1 MDLKQSYR
9 HGASSAPLIGQTI
22 GSFLSTISE
31 KHGDREALVV
41 PFQNVRMTYRE
52 LYRDAERFAAG
63 LKKMGLQPGDRIA
76 ILSQNKAEWV
86 IAQFGTAIAGLILI
100 TVNPSYRLSEL
111 EHVLSKSGCRAI
123 IATPSLKTTNFMEM
137 LECLAPQLFN
147 QASNEEASRLPSLE
161 FLIVIGDDQCENRV
175 GVPFHDVA
183 RTTNDEDL
191 ISLRKQCDDLQFD
204 DPINVQFTS
213 GTTGLPKGATLTH
226 HGILNSGF
234 FVGERMGFTERDR
247 LCIPLPLFH
256 TFGMVLGVLAC
267 VTHGAT
273 IVLPGEL
280 FDALEVLRAVESEKC
295 TALHGVPT
303 MFIAEL
309 EHPSFRDFDLSS
321 LRTGMMAGA
330 PCPLELMRRVTTE
343 MGLKEITIGFG
354 MTETSPTV
362 TQTDKDDPIERR
374 VGTVGRVAPHV
385 EIKIVDSEGRVVSAG
400 QSGELLARGYNVMRG
415 YWNDDAQ
422 TDMAINSAG
431 WMHTGDLAVMDD
443 DGYFQIVGRIK
454 DMVIRG
460 GENIYPAEIESFL
473 YKNPKIETV
482 QVFGVPDQKYGE
494 ELCAWIS
501 LKAEQTSSEE
511 EIRDFC
517 KGQIAHYK
525 IPKVVIFVDS
535 FPMTATGK
543 IQKFA
548 MRDAMVERMKPS

>member
-52 LYRDAERFAAG
+52 LYREAERFAAG

-76 ILSQNKAEWV
+76 ILSQNNAEWV

-111 EHVLSKSGCRAI
+111 EHALSKSGCRAI

-137 LECLAPQLFN
+137 LERLAPQLFKLD
-147 QASNEEASRLPSLE
+147 SNEEASRLPSLE
-161 FLIVIGDDQCENRV
+161 FLIVIGGDQNKSKV
-175 GVPFHDVA
+175 GVPFYDVA
-183 RTTNDEDL
+183 RTAGDEDL
-191 ISLRKQCDDLQFD
+191 TSLRKQCADLQFD

-273 IVLPGEL
+273 VVLPGEL
-280 FDALEVLRAVESEKC
+280 FDALEVLKVVESEKC

-309 EHPSFRDFDLSS
+309 EHPRFKEFDLSS

-330 PCPLELMRRVTTE
+330 PCPLELMQRVTTE
-343 MGLKEITIGFG
+343 MQLTEITIGFG
-354 MTETSPTV
+354 MTEASPTV

-385 EIKIVDSEGRVVSAG
+385 EIKIVDNAGRVVPPG
-400 QSGELLARGYNVMRG
+400 QSGELLARGYNIMRG

-422 TDMAINSAG
+422 TDAAIDSAG
-431 WMHTGDLAVMDD
+431 WMHTGDLAVMDE

-460 GENIYPAEIESFL
+460 GENIYPAEIEAFL
-473 YKNPKIETV
+473 YKNPKVETV

-501 LKAEQTSSEE
+501 LKAGQTSSEE
-511 EIRDFC
+511 EMRDFC

-525 IPKVVIFVDS
+525 IPKLVVFVDS

-548 MRDAMVERMKPS
+548 MRDTMIERMK

>member
-1 MDLKQSYR
+1 M
-9 HGASSAPLIGQTI
+9 
-22 GSFLSTISE
+22 SE
-31 KHGDREALVV
+31 THGDREALVV

-63 LKKMGLQPGDRIA
+63 LKRMGLQPGDRTA
-76 ILSQNKAEWV
+76 ILSQNNAEWV
-86 IAQFGTAIAGLILI
+86 IAQFGTAIAGLILV
-100 TVNPSYRLSEL
+100 TVNPSYRISEL
-111 EHVLSKSGCRAI
+111 EHVLGTSGCRAI
-123 IATPSLKTTNFMEM
+123 IATPSLKTTNFLEM
-137 LECLAPQLFN
+137 LDRLAPHLFKQN
-147 QASNEEASRLPSLE
+147 VRKEDSRLTSLE
-161 FLIVIGDDQCENRV
+161 FLIVIGGDQDGA
-175 GVPFHDVA
+175 GVPFQEVGRAVSDA
-183 RTTNDEDL
+183 DL
-191 ISLRKQCDDLQFD
+191 ISLHKQCEDLQFD

-273 IVLPGEL
+273 AVLPGEL
-280 FDALEVLRAVESEKC
+280 FDALEVLKTVSSEKC

-309 EHPSFRDFDLSS
+309 AHPNFRDFDLSS

-343 MGLKEITIGFG
+343 MRLEEITIGFG
-354 MTETSPTV
+354 MTETSPTI

-385 EIKIVDSEGRVVSAG
+385 EVKIVDTAGRVVPAG

-415 YWNDDAQ
+415 YWDDDAQ
-422 TDMAINSAG
+422 TSAAIDSAG
-431 WMHTGDLAVMDD
+431 WMHTGDLAVMDK

-460 GENIYPAEIESFL
+460 GENIYPAEIEAFL
-473 YKNPKIETV
+473 YTNTKVETV
-482 QVFGVPDQKYGE
+482 QVFGVPDQRYGE
-494 ELCAWIS
+494 ELCAWIK
-501 LKAEQTSSEE
+501 LKAD
-511 EIRDFC
+511 RNP
-517 KGQIAHYK
+517 
-525 IPKVVIFVDS
+525 PKRKSVIFVR
-535 FPMTATGK
+535 GK
-543 IQKFA
+543 
-548 MRDAMVERMKPS
+548 

>member
-1 MDLKQSYR
+1 
-9 HGASSAPLIGQTI
+9 
-22 GSFLSTISE
+22 
-31 KHGDREALVV
+31 
-41 PFQNVRMTYRE
+41 
-52 LYRDAERFAAG
+52 
-63 LKKMGLQPGDRIA
+63 
-76 ILSQNKAEWV
+76 
-86 IAQFGTAIAGLILI
+86 
-100 TVNPSYRLSEL
+100 
-111 EHVLSKSGCRAI
+111 
-123 IATPSLKTTNFMEM
+123 ME
-137 LECLAPQLFN
+137 
-147 QASNEEASRLPSLE
+147 
-161 FLIVIGDDQCENRV
+161 I
-175 GVPFHDVA
+175 PFHDVA

-280 FDALEVLRAVESEKC
+280 FDALEVLRAVKSEKC

-309 EHPSFRDFDLSS
+309 EHPSFREFDLSN

-330 PCPLELMRRVTTE
+330 PCPLELMQRVTTE

-354 MTETSPTV
+354 MTETSPTI

-385 EIKIVDSEGRVVSAG
+385 EIKIVDREGRVVPAG

-415 YWNDDAQ
+415 YWNDEAQ
-422 TDMAINSAG
+422 TNTAINSAG

-460 GENIYPAEIESFL
+460 GENIYPAEIEGFL
-473 YKNPKIETV
+473 YRIPRSKPCRFLACPIKNTEK
-482 QVFGVPDQKYGE
+482 
-494 ELCAWIS
+494 
-501 LKAEQTSSEE
+501 SSA
-511 EIRDFC
+511 R
-517 KGQIAHYK
+517 G
-525 IPKVVIFVDS
+525 
-535 FPMTATGK
+535 
-543 IQKFA
+543 
-548 MRDAMVERMKPS
+548 

>member
-63 LKKMGLQPGDRIA
+63 LKKMGLQPGIA
-76 ILSQNKAEWV
+76 ILSQNNAEWV

-161 FLIVIGDDQCENRV
+161 FLIVIGGDQSRGRV

-273 IVLPGEL
+273 IVLSGEL
-280 FDALEVLRAVESEKC
+280 FDALEVLRAVESEKR

-303 MFIAEL
+303 MSIAEL
-309 EHPSFRDFDLSS
+309 DHPRFPELDLSN
-321 LRTGMMAGA
+321 LRPRMMARA
-330 PCPLELMRRVTTE
+330 PCPILRYLSYCLRLHPAAACNAEAGCRAASKPAGLRPQADRKIFRRSA
-343 MGLKEITIGFG
+343 IGSRPRG
-354 MTETSPTV
+354 PS
-362 TQTDKDDPIERR
+362 
-374 VGTVGRVAPHV
+374 AAAHA
-385 EIKIVDSEGRVVSAG
+385 DSGA
-400 QSGELLARGYNVMRG
+400 A
-415 YWNDDAQ
+415 
-422 TDMAINSAG
+422 
-431 WMHTGDLAVMDD
+431 
-443 DGYFQIVGRIK
+443 
-454 DMVIRG
+454 
-460 GENIYPAEIESFL
+460 
-473 YKNPKIETV
+473 
-482 QVFGVPDQKYGE
+482 
-494 ELCAWIS
+494 
-501 LKAEQTSSEE
+501 
-511 EIRDFC
+511 
-517 KGQIAHYK
+517 
-525 IPKVVIFVDS
+525 
-535 FPMTATGK
+535 
-543 IQKFA
+543 
-548 MRDAMVERMKPS
+548 

>member
-76 ILSQNKAEWV
+76 ILSQNNAEWV

-161 FLIVIGDDQCENRV
+161 FLIVIGGDQSRGRV

-213 GTTGLPKGATLTH
+213 GTTGLPKGATLSH

-309 EHPSFRDFDLSS
+309 EHPSFREFDLSN

-330 PCPLELMRRVTTE
+330 PCPLELMQRVTTE

-354 MTETSPTV
+354 MTETSPTI

-385 EIKIVDSEGRVVSAG
+385 EIKIVDREGRVVPAG

-415 YWNDDAQ
+415 YWNDEQ
-422 TDMAINSAG
+422 QKNTAIDSAG
-431 WMHTGDLAVMDD
+431 WMHTGDRAVMDD

-460 GENIYPAEIESFL
+460 GENIYPAEIEGFL

-494 ELCAWIS
+494 ELCAWVS
-501 LKAEQTSSEE
+501 LKAGQTSSEE

-525 IPKVVIFVDS
+525 IPKLVVFVDS

-548 MRDAMVERMKPS
+548 MRDTMIERMKPC